1 MTQEFDT
8 CHDKLKYILSL
19 QTIYIIMRFEE
30 HYIEGAD
37 LTILLHM
44 RALHVLEL
52 K

>member
-1 MTQEFDT
+1 MTQKFDT
-8 CHDKLKYILSL
+8 CHEKMKYKLSL
-19 QTIYIIMRFEE
+19 QTIYVMRFEE

-44 RALHVLEL
+44 RALHDLEL